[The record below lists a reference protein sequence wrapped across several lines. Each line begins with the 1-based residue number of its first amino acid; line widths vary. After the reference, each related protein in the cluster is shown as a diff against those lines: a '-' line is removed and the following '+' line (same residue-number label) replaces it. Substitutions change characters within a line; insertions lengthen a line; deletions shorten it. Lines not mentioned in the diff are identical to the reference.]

1 MRIGFESRGSSY
13 GALVVVFVGISAGRH
28 LLPGAAVPE
37 PGWWPGIVEVGGA
50 LDPDLN
56 QLIGVDF
63 VGVRGG
69 EVEFDRP
76 ISTFDEAHALAAALD
91 ALDIERVT
99 LVGSSY
105 GGMVALAFAA
115 EELSGFLLS
124 GHDFLSGS

>member
-1 MRIGFESRGSSY
+1 MTTRIGFESRGSSY
-13 GALVVVFVGISAGRH
+13 GALVVVFGGISAGRH

-50 LDPDLN
+50 LDPD
-56 QLIGVDF
+56 
-63 VGVRGG
+63 
-69 EVEFDRP
+69 RP
-76 ISTFDEAHALAAALD
+76 ISTFDEAHALAAVLD

-124 GHDFLSGS
+124 GDDFLSES